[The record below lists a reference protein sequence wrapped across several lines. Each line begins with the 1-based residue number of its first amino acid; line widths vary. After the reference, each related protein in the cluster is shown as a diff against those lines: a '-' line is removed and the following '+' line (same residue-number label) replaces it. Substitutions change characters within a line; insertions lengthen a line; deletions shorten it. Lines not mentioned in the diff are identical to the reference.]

1 MATPGVTCMT
11 SRFLRSATAIL
22 CLAVCGEGFP
32 QAYPS
37 RPISIVV
44 PVGPGSQSDNVARV
58 LAERLQAALGQP
70 VLVENRAGADAMIG
84 TEFVAK
90 AAPDG
95 YTLLFSLSGPLTVAP
110 TLYAGRVRYDSERDF
125 APISQLARV
134 TLILTAS
141 AQLPANDL
149 RQFVA
154 YTRSHPRTAAIG
166 HMVGVISLLAL
177 RAKQVTGA
185 DVELIPYK
193 GVTAIWTDLLGGRIH
208 AGIEPLSSALPQI
221 QAGKLKALATF
232 GSSRSAFIPDV
243 ATVREQGYP
252 EIEGEAWNALL
263 TRAGTPPA
271 VIDRLNREVVR
282 ILALPEVQERLRGV
296 EIKTSDPQSVARM
309 IREDTIRWAKV
320 IRDFDVKPE
329 N

>member
-1 MATPGVTCMT
+1 MT
-11 SRFLRSATAIL
+11 SRFIRSATAIL
-22 CLAVCGEGFP
+22 CLAVCSEGFP

-58 LAERLQAALGQP
+58 LAERLQASLGQP
-70 VLVENRAGADAMIG
+70 VIVENRAGADAMIG

-125 APISQLARV
+125 APISQVARV
-134 TLILTAS
+134 TLILTTS
-141 AQLPANDL
+141 AQLPFNDL
-149 RQFVA
+149 KQFVA

-166 HMVGVISLLAL
+166 HLVGVISLLAL

-232 GSSRSAFIPDV
+232 GSSRSPLIPDI

-271 VIDRLNREVVR
+271 VIERLNREVVR
-282 ILALPEVQERLRGV
+282 ILALPDVQERLRGV
-296 EIKTSDPQSVARM
+296 EIKTNDPQSVARM
-309 IREDTIRWAKV
+309 IREDTTRWAKV
-320 IRDFDVKPE
+320 IRDFDVKPD